1 MALSEG
7 TTLLRTFYET
17 HKDYRVQYDK
27 VLKSGRIACT
37 LLNDVYRASFVQD
50 SIEYDVVS
58 KELRICGTSQL
69 NDNLT
74 AYKVHSEQL
83 FSQIFFD

>member
-27 VLKSGRIACT
+27 VHKSGRIACT
-37 LLNDVYRASFVQD
+37 MLSDVYRASFVQD

-69 NDNLT
+69 NDNLNT
-74 AYKVHSEQL
+74 YKVHSEQL